1 MREFTMRLI
10 NPPARR
16 FAHRLP
22 GFCLLSVRGRT
33 SGRTYTIPM
42 NVFRDGPDYIFALT
56 YGHRVQWVKNV
67 MATGEADIRIGD
79 RLIHLTS
86 PALFVD
92 PERRLMP
99 PPVRFLLGLQRVEGF
114 LRMRP
119 AAAASPASGGA
130 AGRHA

>member
-1 MREFTMRLI
+1 MRVI
-10 NPPARR
+10 NPLTRR

-22 GFCLLSVRGRT
+22 GFCLLSYRGRT

-79 RLIHLTS
+79 RVIHLTS

-92 PERRLMP
+92 PERRLIP
-99 PPVRFLLGLQRVEGF
+99 PPVRFFLGLQRVEGF
-114 LRMRP
+114 LRMHP
-119 AAAASPASGGA
+119 AELRGVTA
-130 AGRHA
+130 AGETA